1 MSAIDPRLLQK
12 LNPLR
17 SLQPDAIEEL
27 VSAAWIENHPARR
40 IIFQRNTS
48 DDAYRFVVSGS
59 VLLVDAQD
67 RRRKVDASSP
77 ADPLS
82 EETPTR
88 ELAITATEVSLLCMP
103 RSICD
108 ALLAGNRPPDYA
120 VEEMQASA
128 EDPSEGLFYQLFAD
142 LVSERLELP
151 SLPDIAVQVRTAV
164 AEDDTGPADLARII
178 ARDPAIAARLIQ
190 LANGSLYGGQ
200 SQVDSL
206 QPAIVRLGS
215 TVTREV
221 VTAHALRAV
230 FQSPHAALR
239 ARMTKL
245 WAHSTQVAATA
256 HGLAGSFRGFD
267 REQALLAG
275 LVHDIGAIP
284 LITNS
289 VLYPELTANT
299 ARLDLAIEKYRSQTG
314 AMILRYWR
322 FPDILTAVPMHA
334 EDWYRQTSEP
344 KPDYADLIAVSQL
357 LCTVDGRAVTGE
369 RWPQTEST
377 TAWQR
382 LESCLDNPMSP
393 EDLRAR
399 AEEALRRAS
408 QLLPGSAVE

>member
-1 MSAIDPRLLQK
+1 MSAVDPSLLQG

-17 SLQPDAIEEL
+17 ELQPEAIQEL
-27 VSAAWIENHPARR
+27 ASAAWIEDHPARR
-40 IIFQRNTS
+40 IIFQR
-48 DDAYRFVVSGS
+48 DAADEAYRFVVSGS
-59 VLLVDAQD
+59 VLLIDARD

-82 EETPTR
+82 EENPTR
-88 ELAITATEVSLLCMP
+88 ELAITASEVRLLCMP
-103 RSICD
+103 RGICD

-120 VEEMQASA
+120 VEEMQAST
-128 EDPSEGLFYQLFAD
+128 EDPGEGLFYQLFAD

-164 AEDDTGPADLARII
+164 AQDDTGPADLARII
-178 ARDPAIAARLIQ
+178 GRDPAIAARLIQ

-230 FQSPHAALR
+230 FQSPHAALK
-239 ARMTKL
+239 ARMTRL
-245 WAHSTQVAATA
+245 WSHSTRVAATA
-256 HGLAGSFRGFD
+256 HGLARLFRGLD

-284 LITNS
+284 LLTNS
-289 VLYPELTANT
+289 VLYPELTGNT
-299 ARLDLAIEKYRSQTG
+299 ALLDQAVDKYRGQTG

-322 FPDILTAVPMHA
+322 FPDNLAAVPLHA
-334 EDWYRQTSEP
+334 EDWYRQTAAP
-344 KPDYADLIAVSQL
+344 TPDYADLIAVSQL
-357 LCTVDGRAVTGE
+357 LCTRDGRTADGE
-369 RWPQTEST
+369 RWPLAEST
-377 TAWQR
+377 MAWQR
-382 LESCLDNPMSP
+382 LEHGFEGPMQP
-393 EDLRAR
+393 AELRQL
-399 AEEALRRAS
+399 AEQALRDSS
-408 QLLPGSAVE
+408 QLLPS